1 MEAEQR
7 ANGDSNPVRTGSSQ
21 PNANFPRGISA
32 PATRAL
38 IGAGYRELRQL
49 AGVPVAE
56 LKQLHG
62 MGPKALARL
71 QEAIEQQGLS
81 LG

>member
-1 MEAEQR
+1 MAT
-7 ANGDSNPVRTGSSQ
+7 NGDPNPVRTGSSQ
-21 PNANFPRGISA
+21 PNANVPSGIGA

-38 IGAGYRELRQL
+38 IGAGYRELGQL
-49 AGVPVAE
+49 ASVPVAE
-56 LKQLHG
+56 LKKLHG

-71 QEAIEQQGLS
+71 QEALEQQGQS